1 MFNKAVLSSYDFPYP
16 IFLTT
21 WHMILSTVLT
31 QVLSRTTNLLPGV
44 KEVIMTDSTSMF
56 ACL

>member
-21 WHMILSTVLT
+21 WHMILSTILT

-44 KEVIMTDSTSMF
+44 KEVMMTDSASM
-56 ACL
+56 LTRL